1 MSDSEAFRVLVV
13 ESDEVESMELAAI
26 LSPRFEVILCRSA
39 EDALERL
46 ASSNVHVVC
55 SNYEVP
61 GMDPTRFLRR
71 VASLPEPPCLLMIT
85 SADEMKGK
93 QLDGL
98 SGVIAKPYDA
108 KALVERVSRLC
119 QVTETR
125 RKVASAQ
132 RSIQRDT
139 SDLDRP

>member
-26 LSPRFEVILCRSA
+26 LSPRFEVIRCRSA
-39 EDALERL
+39 EEALTRL

-85 SADEMKGK
+85 SEAEMKGK
-93 QLDGL
+93 KLDGL
-98 SGVIAKPYDA
+98 SGVIAKPCDA

>member
-1 MSDSEAFRVLVV
+1 
-13 ESDEVESMELAAI
+13 
-26 LSPRFEVILCRSA
+26 
-39 EDALERL
+39 
-46 ASSNVHVVC
+46 
-55 SNYEVP
+55 
-61 GMDPTRFLRR
+61 
-71 VASLPEPPCLLMIT
+71 MIA